1 MKIDGDFG
9 ADDLKNE
16 TRYVPNINTIWET
29 LRYFYSFHAKLTCL
43 TKKVIFTLKP
53 SRGAQADSC
62 GIGGDLKTGVNKNPS
77 ASWKRLSKYVLP
89 LTRLMCYL

>member
-16 TRYVPNINTIWET
+16 TRYGHNINTTWKS
-29 LRYFYSFHAKLTCL
+29 LRYFYRLHAKLTCL

-53 SRGAQADSC
+53 GRGAQADNC
-62 GIGGDLKTGVNKNPS
+62 GLGGNLRTGVSKKLS
-77 ASWKRLSKYVLP
+77 SSWKRL
-89 LTRLMCYL
+89 

>member
-16 TRYVPNINTIWET
+16 TRYGPNINTIWKT
-29 LRYFYSFHAKLTCL
+29 LRYFYSVDATITCL

-53 SRGAQADSC
+53 ARDVQA
-62 GIGGDLKTGVNKNPS
+62 
-77 ASWKRLSKYVLP
+77 
-89 LTRLMCYL
+89 